1 MLSSGGSAQTG
12 LSFRAIIQTMEGRL
26 SFRYVQDARRT
37 DAAVAE
43 RPDLALTGRLEST
56 YCGRSRARSWTPQL
70 GEYRPYRRRREK
82 ARFPLDSRHSIA
94 RAK

>member
-12 LSFRAIIQTMEGRL
+12 LSFRAIIQTMKGRL

-43 RPDLALTGRLEST
+43 RPVFSAHRPAGVDVK
-56 YCGRSRARSWTPQL
+56 RSLRIAMVDIAFGPRA
-70 GEYRPYRRRREK
+70 
-82 ARFPLDSRHSIA
+82 A
-94 RAK
+94 